1 MHRAG
6 TTRHCIQP
14 MRTFFVFFA
23 AANVIGFGFGVAT
36 TSSAEDTVD
45 RIVES
50 RVAHYCER
58 GFIEFC
64 S

>member
-6 TTRHCIQP
+6 TTRHRIQT

-23 AANVIGFGFGVAT
+23 AANVIGFGFGVST
-36 TSSAEDTVD
+36 TSSAQDTVD

-50 RVAHYCER
+50 HVAQYCEK
-58 GFIEFC
+58 GLIEFC
-64 S
+64 

>member
-6 TTRHCIQP
+6 TTRHRIQP

-23 AANVIGFGFGVAT
+23 AATVIGFGFGVST
-36 TSSAEDTVD
+36 TSSAQDTVD

-50 RVAHYCER
+50 RIAHYCEK
-58 GFIEFC
+58 GLIEFC
-64 S
+64 

>member
-14 MRTFFVFFA
+14 IRSFFVFFA

-45 RIVES
+45 RIV
-50 RVAHYCER
+50 
-58 GFIEFC
+58 
-64 S
+64 